1 MRQPLSV
8 SVYIQ
13 TSLGTGCLDKSYGV
27 CSRECEKEQHR
38 NVFEK
43 HDDSGLIVIEHRER
57 GSEKD
62 IPRNAVFQEQ
72 AKSRARYEEKYYV
85 KYGHANIN
93 CQPDPVVL
101 LICHDAPSLLI
112 T

>member
-13 TSLGTGCLDKSYGV
+13 TSPGTGRLDKSYGV

-43 HDDSGLIVIEHRER
+43 HDDSGLIVIEHRIR
-57 GSEKD
+57 RSEKD
-62 IPRNAVFQEQ
+62 IPRNAAFQEQ
-72 AKSRARYEEKYYV
+72 AKSRARYEK
-85 KYGHANIN
+85 NITLSTVM
-93 CQPDPVVL
+93 QISTAS
-101 LICHDAPSLLI
+101 LIRLFFVSAMMRPPFYI
-112 T
+112 N